1 MSELTPDEIRRR
13 RLARLQGASEQSS
26 LPVTPVS
33 PALMTGDIIQ
43 PSKSPLSTP
52 QSEAHQKVQ
61 SLPSPN
67 GANMDVDSTDTTGES
82 QIDKGQSQI
91 DVDSGI
97 ETMEV
102 EEHPEP
108 KRKRNISVGSEASE
122 DQVKR
127 SLCRVF
133 CISWEELN
141 STQNVLYLREI
152 ADVAA
157 TSTTKFSDLRDFVNQ
172 IIMEAIIK
180 LQETTTDSSH
190 GETKLPHSNE
200 IGCWQGTSYHS
211 FREFSSKITV
221 NSSAELSILKYL
233 IDCYDRVAL
242 EEKNSP
248 KKTSIPPMSDALF
261 IARHQCVSYSALAL
275 QGAFTQTRT
284 HTGYSPLIPFLLSH
298 NLPRG
303 FLSELVHTYHQD
315 MEKLHAIFDPVIQY
329 LSRCIAS
336 LGLNNDK
343 YRDYL
348 SSMVELCS
356 IKTSNSRPICNLLVE
371 QSNWLPEPVSQASG
385 MEVEKLTL
393 LGPFLGLSV
402 FAEDDVKVVDEYFA
416 NHHMSQ
422 DNAWA
427 IYKSLMGSLEDV
439 RTQCFHIIH
448 NLLLN
453 TPTREATL
461 TLISKILERN
471 AKRSQIQFDERF
483 LCGDGFMLNLMS
495 VLQKLSEKIDL
506 DKIDIYYPFHHTT
519 RISLAGKSRMR
530 FTEKEAE
537 EWGQQLCVSSAESSV
552 KFSTECFFLTLHCHH
567 LSILPV
573 TRKYQRRL
581 RAIRDLHRL
590 ISEMEAAEPQW
601 KNLPTAH
608 RSREQLKKWKSQYQ
622 RLQKSKMCAD
632 AGVLDKDMLLRCL
645 SFYTRTADLLMR
657 IADPANRCQV
667 VPLPKDI
674 PGYFSA
680 LPEFYLEDMADF
692 ILFALQYMP
701 VGLVEA
707 EHRRMTQLV
716 LVMLCSQNY
725 LRNPYLTAKLVEVLF
740 VLQPSIQPKTE
751 SLNVELLMSETAIN
765 NLVPS
770 LMKFYT
776 DVESTG
782 ASSEFYDKFTIRYHI
797 SIIFKTMWTM
807 PAHQIKFMEE
817 AKSGKQFVRFINML
831 MNDTTYLL
839 DESLDCLKRIHEVQ
853 ELMDSPAKWNALS
866 KEQQQTKSRQLS
878 SDERQCRNY
887 LTLATETVEM
897 FHYLSTKIV
906 EPFLVPE
913 LADRLTAMLNFNLQ
927 QLCGP
932 KCKNLKVKTPDK
944 YGWEPKKLLNILTDI
959 YLHLDCEDFAK
970 AIANDERSYRKE
982 LFDNA
987 IDCIKKACIKTED
1000 EINSFSDLQN
1010 RVEAY
1015 VVQKHKS
1022 EMDYGDIPEEFKDPL
1037 MDTLMDNPVILPSG
1051 TIMDRAIIIR
1061 HLLNSQTDP
1070 FNRQPLKE
1078 EQLIP
1083 ATDLKLRIDKWMED
1097 KRKSS

>member
-13 RLARLQGASEQSS
+13 RLARLQLQGASGS
-26 LPVTPVS
+26 
-33 PALMTGDIIQ
+33 
-43 PSKSPLSTP
+43 STP
-52 QSEAHQKVQ
+52 AITSGDNSATKLQPEKHKHIST
-61 SLPSPN
+61 PSPN
-67 GANMDVDSTDTTGES
+67 GASMEVDPSQESTLDS
-82 QIDKGQSQI
+82 QNEKCQL

-102 EEHPEP
+102 DDHPEP
-108 KRKRNISVGSEASE
+108 KRKRNVSVGSEASE
-122 DQVKR
+122 DQVKKA
-127 SLCRVF
+127 LCRVF
-133 CISWEELN
+133 AVSWSEEYSRTN
-141 STQNVLYLREI
+141 NVLHLREL

-157 TSTTKFSDLRDFVNQ
+157 ASSTKPSDIRDLINQMVMESVLVLQSSQSNTASAEKSPPHVN
-172 IIMEAIIK
+172 
-180 LQETTTDSSH
+180 D
-190 GETKLPHSNE
+190 
-200 IGCWQGTSYHS
+200 IGCWQGTNYISC
-211 FREFSSKITV
+211 REFSSKITV
-221 NSSAELSILKYL
+221 PSSPELNILKYL
-233 IDCYDRVAL
+233 IDCYDRVAI

-248 KKTSIPPMSDALF
+248 KKTSIPPMSDALS
-261 IARHQCVSYSALAL
+261 IARNQCVCYSSLTL
-275 QGAFTQTRT
+275 QGVFTQSRSA
-284 HTGYSPLIPFLLSH
+284 TGYSPLIPFLLSH
-298 NLPRG
+298 NLARG
-303 FLSELVHTYHQD
+303 FLSELVHTFHQD
-315 MEKLHAIFDPVIQY
+315 TATLHKIFSPILQY
-329 LSRCIAS
+329 LSRYIAT
-336 LGLNNDK
+336 LGLNTDK
-343 YRDYL
+343 YRDPL
-348 SSMVELCS
+348 AVMVELTS
-356 IKTSNSRPICNLLVE
+356 IKTANCRPICNLIIE
-371 QSNWLPEPVSQASG
+371 QPNWLTEPVSQAAG

-402 FAEDDVKVVDEYFA
+402 FAEDDVKVVEEFFA

-439 RTQCFHIIH
+439 RSNCFQIIH
-448 NLLLN
+448 NMLLN
-453 TPTREATL
+453 SPTREATL
-461 TLISKILERN
+461 NLISKVLDRN

-483 LCGDGFMLNLMS
+483 LSGDGFMLNLMS

-506 DKIDIYYPFHHTT
+506 DKIDIYYPFHCTK
-519 RISLAGKSRMR
+519 RLSLQNKSRMR
-530 FTEKEAE
+530 FTEKEVE
-537 EWGQQLCVSSAESSV
+537 EWSQQNLQSLKDQQEP
-552 KFSTECFFLTLHCHH
+552 KFATECFFLTLHCHH
-567 LSILPV
+567 LAILPV

-590 ISEMEAAEPQW
+590 ISDMEAAEPQW
-601 KNLPTAH
+601 KNLPTAG
-608 RSREQLKKWKSQYQ
+608 RSREQLKRWKSQYQ

-657 IADPANRCQV
+657 IADPENRCQE
-667 VPLPKDI
+667 VPLPENV

-692 ILFALQYMP
+692 ILFALQYIP
-701 VGLVEA
+701 GGLVEA
-707 EHRRMTQLV
+707 EHKQMSRLV

-751 SLNVELLMSETAIN
+751 SLNTELLMSEVAIN

-776 DVESTG
+776 DVETTG

-807 PAHQIKFMEE
+807 TSHQFKFMEE
-817 AKSGKQFVRFINML
+817 ARSGKQFIKFVNML
-831 MNDTTYLL
+831 MNDTTFLL
-839 DESLDCLKRIHEVQ
+839 DESLDCLKRIHEIQ
-853 ELMDSPAKWNALS
+853 DLMDSEAKWNALN
-866 KEQQQTKSRQLS
+866 KEQQQSKTRQLS

-932 KCKNLKVKTPDK
+932 KCKNLKVKTPEK

-959 YLHLDCEDFAK
+959 YLHLDCQEFAK

-987 IDCIKKACIKTED
+987 IDCMMKACIKTQE
-1000 EINSFSDLQN
+1000 EINSFSELQK
-1010 RVEAY
+1010 RVEAFL
-1015 VVQKHKS
+1015 VQKHKS
-1022 EMDYGDIPEEFKDPL
+1022 EMDYGDIPDEFKDPL
-1037 MDTLMDNPVILPSG
+1037 MDTLMENPVILPSG
-1051 TIMDRAIIIR
+1051 TVMDRAIIIR

-1078 EQLIP
+1078 EELIP
-1083 ATDLKLRIDKWMED
+1083 AIEMKQKIENWLAE
-1097 KRKSS
+1097 KRKSA